1 MAKNSYIKIVRTA
14 DLVAAG
20 YAHLTSGCTLYTFV
34 NSSWIKTEDKL

>member
-20 YAHLTSGCTLYTFV
+20 YAHLTSKCTMYTFV
-34 NSSWIKTEDKL
+34 NSSWIKSDKL